1 MNTVYLI
8 ILAVLFILVLFFL
21 IALGI
26 RIINEYERG
35 VKFRLGRWVGTLKPG
50 LNWIIPGVDR
60 VVKVDMRIITLDI
73 PSQEIMTLDNV
84 PIKVNGVVFFKVTDA
99 AKAIL
104 EVERYPFAVSQL
116 SQSALRDMTGKAELD
131 NVLAKREQIGKK
143 IKALVDKETDPW
155 GIKVTDVKIKDIEL
169 PQNMKRAMA
178 HQAEAE
184 RDKRARIILAEG
196 EKQAATKLYQAGKIV
211 DQSGSALKLRLYQTL
226 TDIAAEKN
234 STIIFPFPEEMVDIL
249 KRTKG
254 KE

>member
-1 MNTVYLI
+1 MDLVYIVVIVVLC
-8 ILAVLFILVLFFL
+8 VLFLLL
-21 IALGI
+21 IFALGI

-35 VKFRLGRWVGTLKPG
+35 VKFRLGKWVGTLTPG
-50 LNWIIPGVDR
+50 FNWIIPGIER
-60 VVKVDMRIITLDI
+60 VVKVDMRIITIDI
-73 PSQEIMTLDNV
+73 PSQEIMTQDNV
-84 PIKVNGVVFFKVTDA
+84 PIKVNGVVFFKVVEA

-131 NVLAKREQIGKK
+131 TVLAERESIGKK
-143 IKALVDKETDPW
+143 IKVIVDKETDPW

-184 RDKRARIILAEG
+184 RDRRARVILADA
-196 EKQAATKLYQAGKIV
+196 EKQAAQKLFEAGKIV

-226 TDIAAEKN
+226 ADIAAEKN
-234 STIIFPFPEEMVDIL
+234 STIVFPFPEEMIELLSRRPKD
-249 KRTKG
+249 
-254 KE
+254 